1 MSLNPLARPTS
12 GMTQDNQPNEED
24 QLSIDELSDIDDELD
39 SMFGSPALMLLL
51 VLLGIGFGVLFY
63 SFSRGSM
70 ILFDRWADGLG
81 WIIAPTPLLIFGIV
95 SFLQSERG
103 WLQQAGAAAL
113 GLALAN
119 YVMMAIE
126 ANTSG

>member
-1 MSLNPLARPTS
+1 
-12 GMTQDNQPNEED
+12 MTQGNQANEDDLLPDE
-24 QLSIDELSDIDDELD
+24 DELSDLDDELD

-51 VLLGIGFGVLFY
+51 VLLGIGAGVLFY
-63 SFSRGSM
+63 GFTRGSM
-70 ILFDRWADGLG
+70 ILFDRWAEGLG

-113 GLALAN
+113 GLALSN